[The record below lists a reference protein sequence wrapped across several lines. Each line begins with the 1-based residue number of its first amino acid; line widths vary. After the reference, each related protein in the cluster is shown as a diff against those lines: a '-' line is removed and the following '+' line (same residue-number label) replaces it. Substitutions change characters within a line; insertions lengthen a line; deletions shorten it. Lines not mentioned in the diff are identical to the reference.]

1 MTATPFI
8 HTAEHA
14 AQNQRLRLVL
24 KRAALHFQG
33 KRAKGFLSLADE
45 DTKKR
50 HARDVRLRTL
60 ANLPELLVQL
70 EAGVTKAGG
79 IVHWATDAAEARS
92 IVLDI
97 AKQRNVKSV
106 VKGKSMISEEIGLN
120 KALEADGLD
129 VWETDLGEFIVQLAG
144 EGPSH
149 LIAPAVHMSRED
161 VTRLFADTLGETSED
176 IEELTLIARRV
187 LREKF
192 LTADMGI
199 TGANM
204 AVAETGSILLLENEG
219 NIRLSTTCPPVHVA
233 IMSLEKVVATLDDV
247 AAVLHLLPRSAT
259 GQKLSSYV
267 SLITGPRRPDEHV
280 FGECRVGERGPEEC
294 DGPEEFHLVI
304 LDNGRSKIAADPQ
317 LRETLCCIRCG
328 ACLNVCPVY
337 QTIGGHSYGWV
348 YSGPIGALLTS
359 QIGPPEHAA
368 NQPHACTTCGACAE
382 ICPVGIDHPKL
393 LLKLRE
399 QAAGEDTGAS
409 LMSHIASHP
418 TLYRS
423 AFALLRGVDKDMR
436 LMRRMP
442 GLGRFFRFAAKRAIP
457 GLKHP
462 FSKRWPALARMLA
475 SKQTSKQ
482 APKLISGG
490 EKKND

>member
-1 MTATPFI
+1 MILSPLI
-8 HTAEHA
+8 RTAEHA
-14 AQNQRLRLVL
+14 ARNQRLRLVL

-33 KRAKGFLSLADE
+33 KRTKGFASLLDE
-45 DTKKR
+45 DTRKKN
-50 HARDVRLRTL
+50 ARNVRLRTL
-60 ANLPELLVQL
+60 ASLPELLAQL
-70 EAGVTKAGG
+70 EANVTKAGG
-79 IVHWATDAAEARS
+79 TVHWAVDAAEARS

-120 KALEADGLD
+120 KALEAGGLE

-161 VTRLFADTLGETSED
+161 VTRLFAAALGETSED

-192 LTADMGI
+192 LAADMGI

-233 IMSLEKVVATLDDV
+233 IMSLEKVVAHLDDV

-259 GQKLSSYV
+259 GQKLSSYA
-267 SLITGPRRPDEHV
+267 SLLTGPRRSGEH
-280 FGECRVGERGPEEC
+280 
-294 DGPEEFHLVI
+294 DGSKEFHLVI
-304 LDNGRSKIAADPQ
+304 LDNGRSKIAADPR
-317 LRETLCCIRCG
+317 LRETLCCVRCG

-359 QIGPPEHAA
+359 QIGPPELAED
-368 NQPHACTTCGACAE
+368 QPHACTTCGACAE
-382 ICPVGIDHPKL
+382 ICPVGIDHPEL

-399 QAAGEDTGAS
+399 QTAEADSGAALMSAS
-409 LMSHIASHP
+409 LMSRIASHP

-436 LMRRMP
+436 VIQSRFGFARRLP
-442 GLGRFFRFAAKRAIP
+442 GLGRLFRFAAKRAIP

-462 FSKRWPALARMLA
+462 FSKRWPALSRQLV
-475 SKQTSKQ
+475 SR
-482 APKLISGG
+482 
-490 EKKND
+490 EKKK

>member
-1 MTATPFI
+1 MILSPLVR
-8 HTAEHA
+8 TAELA
-14 AQNQRLRLVL
+14 SRNQRLRLVL

-33 KRAKGFLSLADE
+33 KRTKGFASLLDE
-45 DTKKR
+45 DTRKKE
-50 HARDVRLRTL
+50 ARDVRLRTL
-60 ANLPELLVQL
+60 ASLPELLVQL

-79 IVHWATDAAEARS
+79 MVHWAADAAEACA

-120 KALEADGLD
+120 KALEADGLE

-161 VTRLFADTLGETSED
+161 VTRLFADKLDESSED

-192 LTADMGI
+192 LAADMGI

-233 IMSLEKVVATLDDV
+233 IMSLEKVVANLDDV

-259 GQKLSSYV
+259 GQKLSSYI
-267 SLITGPRRPDEHV
+267 SLITGPRRPDEH
-280 FGECRVGERGPEEC
+280 

-368 NQPHACTTCGACAE
+368 DQPHACTTCGACAE

-399 QAAGEDTGAS
+399 QTAEPDTVAALMSAS
-409 LMSHIASHP
+409 LMSRIASHP

-423 AFALLRGVDKDMR
+423 AFALLRGLDKDMR
-436 LMRRMP
+436 LMRRLP
-442 GLGRFFRFAAKRAIP
+442 GLGRLFRFATKRALP

-462 FSKRWPALARMLA
+462 FSKRWPALARQLR
-475 SKQTSKQ
+475 SKQ
-482 APKLISGG
+482 ASAQVFGG
-490 EKKND
+490 ENKNG

>member
-1 MTATPFI
+1 MKLSPLI
-8 HTAEHA
+8 RTAEHA
-14 AQNQRLRLVL
+14 ASNQRLRLVL

-33 KRAKGFLSLADE
+33 KRSKGFLSLPDE

-60 ANLPELLVQL
+60 ASLPELLIQL

-79 IVHWATDAAEARS
+79 TVHWAADAAEARS

-120 KALEADGLD
+120 KALEAEGLE

-161 VTRLFADTLGETSED
+161 VTRLFAEKLDESSED

-192 LTADMGI
+192 LAADMGI

-233 IMSLEKVVATLDDV
+233 IMSLEKVVENLDDV
-247 AAVLHLLPRSAT
+247 ASVLHLLPRSAT
-259 GQKLSSYV
+259 GQKLSSYA
-267 SLITGPRRPDEHV
+267 SLITGPRRAKEHGA
-280 FGECRVGERGPEEC
+280 GEQ

-359 QIGPPEHAA
+359 QIGPPEYAA
-368 NQPHACTTCGACAE
+368 SQPHACTTCGACAE

-399 QAAGEDTGAS
+399 QTAGEDTGAALMSAS
-409 LMSHIASHP
+409 LMSQVASHP

-423 AFALLRGVDKDMR
+423 AFALLRGVDRDMR
-436 LMRRMP
+436 LMRRLP
-442 GLGRFFRFAAKRAIP
+442 GMGLLFRFTAKRAMP

-462 FSKRWPALARMLA
+462 FSKRWPALSRQLKSKQA
-475 SKQTSKQ
+475 SKQI
-482 APKLISGG
+482 LGG
-490 EKKND
+490 KETNG